1 MAIKQVPVIYDVLK
15 QTPGERPAADAFADL
30 ANALK
35 AAAGHRQ
42 PAGARRRQGQ
52 R

>member
-15 QTPGERPAADAFADL
+15 QTPGERSATDAFTDL

-35 AAAGHRQ
+35 AAAMGNQ
-42 PAGARRRQGQ
+42 PAAGIRGKG
-52 R
+52 